1 VVAPKR
7 LKANPALREEIIVD
21 ALTAALEELNRSQS
35 FVRTFRFK
43 KGKRT
48 SHMLV
53 FVTKSPKGYR
63 VMNEI
68 MAKEGFK
75 DNKGIPFYTYSD
87 DPPSPNRLFNEEFDA
102 LKDEL
107 CGHYAGK
114 TRTMLEIYEEH
125 SLRRNYIASNYK
137 DALNELETE
146 NVIRRA
152 ILTP

>member
-1 VVAPKR
+1 
-7 LKANPALREEIIVD
+7 
-21 ALTAALEELNRSQS
+21 
-35 FVRTFRFK
+35 
-43 KGKRT
+43 
-48 SHMLV
+48 
-53 FVTKSPKGYR
+53 
-63 VMNEI
+63 MNEI

-146 NVIRRA
+146 KRLEADPPAQKRQMRSGKRTFADATKVTFSPRKK
-152 ILTP
+152 